1 MPNGGIIHIL
11 ITNKNGSQIAI
22 SITDEGVGIPEEMIP
37 KIGDPFFTGKETGT
51 GLGIMV
57 SQRIVSSHKGTMDI
71 RSQVNVGTT
80 VNISLPALREKVAN
94 NA

>member
-1 MPNGGIIHIL
+1 
-11 ITNKNGSQIAI
+11 
-22 SITDEGVGIPEEMIP
+22 MIP